1 MARKW
6 KDLTLKE
13 KFFEAL
19 DEGKNQW
26 QGEETIDAFKE
37 SVDELLRQSGVALE
51 DTRAAA
57 RLQMS
62 ANNET
67 LFKETVAGIY
77 CAHPEN
83 RREFE
88 EKLQN
93 EITFRET
100 IGNQDET
107 INDNKIKAEEEAGK
121 IKTAAEEIR
130 KAVGNIQSQQIGKKV
145 EEAKKE
151 REVAE
156 KAINGA
162 KEEAKQSISKAKNLS
177 SNIKKRK
184 TVGKVGRWAMIAV
197 LLVAVAV
204 VCALSIAGACL
215 DGNEIEEMNDTE
227 KFLLGSGIAGVLV
240 DVIGLISGI
249 VFFVYERRTDK
260 KEGVS
265 AKIISQ
271 QLDDIQT
278 CIDGIQADGTK
289 LDDLTNAVQT
299 MSKKVEG
306 IGGKAANIVATST
319 NISSIVN
326 QISNVSQTIIQ
337 QYYNYAAPEK
347 EIVEKPIEVCPSCQ
361 VPLLPCKFC
370 GYDGKGSAKEAEG
383 ACWEEEDK
391 TPINKGAM
399 FINKE
404 EVVLANT
411 TMATQNDRLN
421 AIVFGPKVKSVEL
434 GGDSD
439 TVLNIRAIEAFKMVS
454 TIGFSKRE
462 KENYC
467 KLGNRLFDNIAR
479 DMSFIGLE
487 YVSKVGDNCFGG
499 IGQDSA
505 FVGLFNQAVQQK
517 LKSSQAW
524 REHSQKMQE
533 RINRKAS
540 ERKRKPE

>member
-6 KDLTLKE
+6 KDMTLKE

-19 DEGKNQW
+19 EEGKNQW
-26 QGEETIDAFKE
+26 QGEETIDAFKK
-37 SVDELLRQSGVALE
+37 SVEELLRKSGVALE
-51 DTRAAA
+51 ETRAAA

-121 IKTAAEEIR
+121 IKTAAKEIR
-130 KAVGNIQSQQIGKKV
+130 KAVGNIQSQQISKKA

-151 REVAE
+151 ENKKTERAKNAK
-156 KAINGA
+156 KAIDRT
-162 KEEAKQSISKAKNLS
+162 Q
-177 SNIKKRK
+177 KKIGRRK
-184 TVGKVGRWAMIAV
+184 KFFIGLIAV
-197 LLVAVAV
+197 IFGLIAITCAVSIIGACQTDEDMGDWETPDLLMFWGG
-204 VCALSIAGACL
+204 IAGA
-215 DGNEIEEMNDTE
+215 
-227 KFLLGSGIAGVLV
+227 LV
-240 DVIGLISGI
+240 DVIGLISGF
-249 VFFVYERRTDK
+249 VFFGYERRTDE

-265 AKIISQ
+265 AKALSK

-306 IGGKAANIVATST
+306 IGEKAANIVETST

-347 EIVEKPIEVCPSCQ
+347 EIVEKPIEVCPRCS
-361 VPLLPCKFC
+361 VPLLPCPTC
-370 GYDGKGSAKEAEG
+370 GWNGDVNSGVPNSQYWSRDTAYNERTRTYK
-383 ACWEEEDK
+383 
-391 TPINKGAM
+391 
-399 FINKE
+399 INKE
-404 EVVLANT
+404 EVI
-411 TMATQNDRLN
+411 LN
-421 AIVFGPKVKSVEL
+421 AYSIGVSDGEEAEVEVLVFGPNVRTIKLSDNDDSDADGRVIHNIADANALFDKIRMVCFAEREEEGYCEL
-434 GGDSD
+434 GRGIFDGIASDITFMGLQYVKKIGD
-439 TVLNIRAIEAFKMVS
+439 
-454 TIGFSKRE
+454 
-462 KENYC
+462 Y
-467 KLGNRLFDNIAR
+467 
-479 DMSFIGLE
+479 
-487 YVSKVGDNCFGG
+487 CFGG
-499 IGQDSA
+499 VNDGFESN
-505 FVGLFNQAVQQK
+505 LNQTCQSQLVDC
-517 LKSSQAW
+517 LEWKS
-524 REHSQKMQE
+524 
-533 RINRKAS
+533 NRP
-540 ERKRKPE
+540 RRTY